1 METAYHMFKGHP
13 NFGKIQFVLAPE
25 IREKIGITGDI
36 PLDNKEWS
44 ASYDLVYKDMFA
56 GRLDTSA
63 MRNRLNQRKP
73 WYFDSLLP
81 ET

>member
-1 METAYHMFKGHP
+1 METAYHMFKEHP

-36 PLDNKEWS
+36 PLDNKEWQT
-44 ASYDLVYKDMFA
+44 SYDLIYRDMFA

-63 MRNRLNQRKP
+63 MRSRL
-73 WYFDSLLP
+73 
-81 ET
+81 

>member
-1 METAYHMFKGHP
+1 METAYHMFKEHP

-36 PLDNKEWS
+36 PLDNKEWQT
-44 ASYDLVYKDMFA
+44 SYNLVYKDMFA

-63 MRNRLNQRKP
+63 MRHRLNQRKP